1 MTGEPAPMTG
11 VPAAM
16 TGEPNREDGNPG
28 ETAEA
33 VWEEHYTD
41 KPRVWSGR
49 VNARLAELAGHLGV
63 GRALDLG
70 CGEGA
75 DAIWL
80 AEQGWTVVA
89 VDISPTA
96 LDRARTDAEAR
107 GVAQRVEFVRLDLTG
122 GLPAGPFDL
131 VSAQFL
137 HSTVSMDRG
146 AILRAAAEAVA
157 PGGSLLIVDHAE
169 APPWAS
175 KLHHHEFPSADSVL
189 AGLALDPECWQPVR
203 VERVSRPARG
213 PDGTEATLWDN
224 VVLVRRASCSSPP
237 SS

>member
-1 MTGEPAPMTG
+1 M
-11 VPAAM
+11 
-16 TGEPNREDGNPG
+16 
-28 ETAEA
+28 TAEPTPEPTA
-33 VWEEHYTD
+33 EPTAVSDQPDGRADAREVWEQHYAA

-49 VNARLAELAGHLGV
+49 VNARLAEFAGQLDG

-80 AEQGWTVVA
+80 AGQGWDVVA
-89 VDISPTA
+89 IDISPTA
-96 LDRARTDAEAR
+96 LERAREDAEAS
-107 GVAQRVEFVRLDLTG
+107 GVGRCVQFLQRDLTS

-137 HSTVSMDRG
+137 HSTVAMDRI
-146 AILRAAAEAVA
+146 AILRAAAETLA
-157 PGGSLLIVDHAE
+157 PDGSLLIVDHAQ

-175 KLHHHEFPSADSVL
+175 GLHEHEFPSAETVL
-189 AGLALDPECWQPVR
+189 AGLALDPAQWRPLR
-203 VERVSRPARG
+203 AERVSRQTRG

-224 VVLVRRASCSSPP
+224 VIVVRRLARRDDVV
-237 SS
+237 